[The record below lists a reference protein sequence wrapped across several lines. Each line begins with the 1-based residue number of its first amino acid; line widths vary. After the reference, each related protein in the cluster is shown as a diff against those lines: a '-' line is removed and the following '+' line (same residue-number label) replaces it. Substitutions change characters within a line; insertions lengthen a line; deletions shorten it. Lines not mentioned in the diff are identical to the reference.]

1 MPPEPNFEVSSHR
14 QVKYP
19 VDPAGTGSLTF
30 EVIGRLRGAA
40 AEGTCKHSLQGVR
53 VDQEVRERL

>member
-19 VDPAGTGSLTF
+19 VVANVLGTRPPAC
-30 EVIGRLRGAA
+30 AA